1 MRNSDVRTHDLTA
14 RVWGRNYYINK
25 IVADGQWLGVSIIAT
40 PLPREGE
47 YVLLRNGESSVR
59 YQVES
64 IQPCGNPRD
73 MANALLSFAP
83 REIEETNNG
92 K

>member
-1 MRNSDVRTHDLTA
+1 MTNLTTHDLTA
-14 RVWGRNYYINK
+14 RCWGRNYYINK

-47 YVLLRNGESSVR
+47 YVLLKNGEGSTR

-64 IQPCGNPRD
+64 IEPCGNPGD
-73 MANALLSFAP
+73 MATALLSFAP
-83 REIEETNNG
+83 RELEANNG